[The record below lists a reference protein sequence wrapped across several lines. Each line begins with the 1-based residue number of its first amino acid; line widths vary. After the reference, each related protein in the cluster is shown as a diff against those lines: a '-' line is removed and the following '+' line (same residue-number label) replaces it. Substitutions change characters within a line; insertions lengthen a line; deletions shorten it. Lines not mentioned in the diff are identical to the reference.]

1 MPDTF
6 LTRRGTSTEWSS
18 AQTSSS
24 ISITAISYSSGVIT
38 YTAANTLTAN
48 QYITVTGATSWQYNG
63 TFQVASRTS
72 SQFTV
77 NWTLASS
84 GTTSTAT
91 AYTPLLDAGE
101 VGYETDTK
109 MFKIGDGKRVWDYLP
124 YYNQHKTIGVVR
136 YLTNSYFY
144 NMNMGGTSSASH
156 AITTN
161 NGWYTPIE
169 IPSTTKIS
177 TMGIWRTTAGTGV
190 SLAMGIYNHNY
201 TTNLP
206 GTLRHNAGPITVTV
220 PAATTKYD
228 ASLSENGNSYIT
240 LLPGIYWVCTAAVD
254 AAITLL
260 VCQPKSFH
268 TTSNN
273 PTSTSVYPG
282 SYTVT
287 TTLSSGV
294 LPTTSPVVA
303 GSNFSNFVDRIA
315 FLVA

>member
-1 MPDTF
+1 VSDTF
-6 LTRRGTSTEWSS
+6 LVRRGTSSQWAT
-18 AQTSSS
+18 AQNATA
-24 ISITAISYSSGVIT
+24 ISITAISYSAGVIT
-38 YTAANTLTAN
+38 FTATNSLTAN
-48 QYITVTGATSWQYNG
+48 QYVTVVGATSWQYNG
-63 TFQVASRTS
+63 VFQVASATAS
-72 SQFTV
+72 NFTV
-77 NWTLASS
+77 NWTLASA

-91 AYTPLLDAGE
+91 AYIPILERGE
-101 VGYETDTK
+101 IGFETDTE
-109 MFKIGDGKRVWDYLP
+109 MFKIGDGKRIWDYHP
-124 YYNQHKTIGVVR
+124 YYDQHKSTGTVR
-136 YLTNSYFY
+136 FPSASYFY

-169 IPSTTKIS
+169 IPTSTKIS
-177 TMGIWRTTAGTGV
+177 TMSIWRTTAGTGV

-268 TTSNN
+268 TVSAN

-294 LPTTSPVVA
+294 LPNTSPVVA